1 MSWDM
6 YSNMQEAGQTA
17 FLTMQDGTKIRTMAW
32 PSKEGCRGIIV
43 LVNGHREYMEKYYE
57 FIDDFL
63 KRGFALYTLDNRG
76 QGLSDRELPD
86 RTKSYASDFDLFS
99 NDLNEVMSNLVLND
113 PRSADVLIYLLGHSL
128 GGHICLR
135 YLHDFPGIVSKALV
149 MAPMIEF
156 NLGGIVTK
164 TFLKGIIRAAS
175 YFGLSRKF
183 AMGQG
188 NLFSKKARLIRQK
201 LLTHDDDRYAV
212 EADIIKSNPEL
223 YVGGATFGW
232 LDTAFDS
239 INKIKSPGYIKE
251 ISTPVLAVLAG
262 ADFVV
267 NSDASGELLSGY
279 DNIDIA
285 IIEGSRH
292 EIYRE
297 SDIYRDQ
304 LWQKI
309 DEFLGVKQG

>member
-6 YSNMQEAGQTA
+6 NSNMKEAGQTA

-63 KRGFALYTLDNRG
+63 NRDFAVYTLDNRG
-76 QGLSDRELPD
+76 QGLSDRELSD
-86 RTKSYASDFDLFS
+86 RTKSYATNFDLFS
-99 NDLNEVMSNLVLND
+99 SDLNEIMSNLVLKD
-113 PRSADVLIYLLGHSL
+113 SKSDDVPIYLLGHSM

-135 YLHDFPGIVSKALV
+135 YLHDFPGIVSKTLV

-156 NLGGIVTK
+156 NLGGKIAK
-164 TFLKGIIRAAS
+164 TVLKGIIRAAS
-175 YFGLSRKF
+175 FFGLGKNF

-188 NLFSKKARLIRQK
+188 NLFSKEACLIRQK

-239 INKIKSPGYIKE
+239 IKKIKSPGYLKE
-251 ISTPVLAVLAG
+251 ISTPVMVVLAG

-267 NSDASGELLSGY
+267 NSQASHNVLSGY
-279 DNIDIA
+279 DNIELVV
-285 IIEGSRH
+285 IEGARH

-309 DEFLGVKQG
+309 DDFLGIKQG

>member
-6 YSNMQEAGQTA
+6 YSNMQEAGRTA
-17 FLTMQDGTKIRTMAW
+17 FLTMKDGTKIRTMAW

-63 KRGFALYTLDNRG
+63 KRDFAFYTLDNRG
-76 QGLSDRELPD
+76 QGLSDRELAD
-86 RTKSYASDFDLFS
+86 RTKSYANDFDLFS
-99 NDLNEVMSNLVLND
+99 NDLNEIMTNLVLKD
-113 PRSADVLIYLLGHSL
+113 SRSGDVPIYLLGHSM

-135 YLHDFPGIVSKALV
+135 YLHDFPGIVSKAIV

-156 NLGGIVTK
+156 NLGGKITK
-164 TFLKGIIRAAS
+164 TILKGIIRAAS
-175 YFGLSRKF
+175 FFGLSKVF
-183 AMGQG
+183 AIGQG
-188 NLFSKKARLIRQK
+188 NLFSKEIHLIRQK
-201 LLTHDDDRYAV
+201 LLTHNYDRYAV
-212 EADIIKSNPEL
+212 EADIINSNPEL

-239 INKIKSPGYIKE
+239 INKIKSPNYIKE
-251 ISTPVLAVLAG
+251 ISIPVMVVLAG

-267 NSDASGELLSGY
+267 NNDASHKFLSGY
-279 DNIDIA
+279 DNINIVV
-285 IIEGSRH
+285 IEGARH

-297 SDIYRDQ
+297 NDIYRDQ
-304 LWQKI
+304 LWRKI
-309 DEFLGVKQG
+309 DEFLDVKQG